1 MNTIGIGLNERIN
14 MIITHNKNG
23 SITVAD
29 IINGYRIA
37 KTYYFYSE
45 EEAKEEFLCETQGL

>member
-1 MNTIGIGLNERIN
+1 